1 MKSIIQTGIL
11 LSALTGFAAHATT
24 TATANFQVKLTITE
38 SCTIT
43 AVPATADIDF
53 GTVARTT
60 AALTNGVSGQL
71 SINCSADTPYLI
83 GLNGGLNS
91 ATPLAPSLGERRMK
105 HSTAATLVPYDLFQ
119 DLGHSI
125 FWGNTAGSLFSKK
138 GIGSAELIPV
148 FGYLTNANFQ
158 AGVYTDTVTAT
169 ITY

>member
-1 MKSIIQTGIL
+1 MRSIIQTGIL

-24 TATANFQVKLTITE
+24 TAMANFQVKLTITE

-60 AALTNGVSGQL
+60 AAVTNAVSGKL
-71 SINCSADTPYLI
+71 SVNCSADTPYLI
-83 GLNGGLNS
+83 GLDGGQNS
-91 ATPLAPSLGERRMK
+91 VSQAAPSVGERRMK
-105 HSTAATLVPYDLFQ
+105 HSSTATLVPYDLWQ
-119 DLGHSI
+119 DLGHGT
-125 FWGNTAGSLFSKK
+125 FWGNTPGSLFSKK
-138 GIGSAELIPV
+138 GIGSAEMISV
-148 FGYLTNANFQ
+148 FGYLTNVNFQ